1 MKKAFLVALA
11 LTLAIPAVSFCSDKY
26 DFSVAVGGGGFMP
39 MDRFKVKEA
48 YVDKYVVEKATSD
61 SSYFEIGP
69 FANVKFALVP
79 KTKYIPHELVF
90 SFSWANSKGLFK
102 GDDSQGHY
110 EETLEANLFTYK
122 WGLDVFLRRSGL
134 KPYFGLFWGVVR
146 AGLKI
151 DDKEIEDYGG
161 LLALELGARQDIGR
175 FFVGAGI
182 DMSYGFELW
191 FANDD
196 EERDKRYYIWLDHFP
211 ASASAN
217 FGFTF

>member
-1 MKKAFLVALA
+1 MKRTFLAA
-11 LTLAIPAVSFCSDKY
+11 LTLALLIPAISFSSDKY
-26 DFSVAVGGGGFMP
+26 DFSISVGGGGFLP

-48 YVDKYVVEKATSD
+48 YVDKSVIEKETND

-69 FANVKFALVP
+69 FADVRFALVP

-102 GDDSQGHY
+102 GDDSCGHY
-110 EETLEANLFTYK
+110 EETLEANLFAYK
-122 WGLDVFLRRSGL
+122 WGIDVFLRRSGL

-146 AGLKI
+146 AGLEI
-151 DDKEIEDYGG
+151 DDKEVEDYGG
-161 LLALELGARQDIGR
+161 LLSLEVGARQSIGR
-175 FFVGAGI
+175 FFVSAGI

-191 FANDD
+191 FAKDD
-196 EERDKRYYIWLDHFP
+196 EQRDKRYYIWVDHFP
-211 ASASAN
+211 ASASVS